1 MITLAEVNR
10 DSQPQRAPPHR
21 QDWFWVHLSTAKL
34 LARTPVVSQTR
45 KCDDAVSNGGFEAEI
60 GSQWTGVR
68 ESTDSGAPTVG
79 VDLV

>member
-10 DSQPQRAPPHR
+10 EWQPQRVSPHR
-21 QDWFWVHLSTAKL
+21 QVWFWVLLSTAKL

-68 ESTDSGAPTVG
+68 ESTESGAPIVG
-79 VDLV
+79 VDSV